1 MHNSCSKVP
10 VPKQYLHVRAFSDMD
25 GGSRGFTVFN
35 AADNTVAYDSGNEME
50 HWAVRLGHWPEGR
63 SEKKGNEPENLLYS
77 EFDDGNKYL
86 FVLSERSSLVFV
98 YDAADPTDP
107 KLLQILPC
115 ASGPEGIVAI
125 PERNLVAVASE
136 VDVREDKLRSSVAI
150 YELGDMDPLY
160 PTIIS
165 DARDDGTFIP
175 FAALSGLA
183 SACPYGVCD
192 SGSDEKDHMFAVE
205 DSFFR
210 SNRVL
215 TIDTSSYPAVLF
227 NEMRITDSNEE
238 MKTCLEAVEG
248 VNATTLINDD
258 MTVNIDPEGISYARE
273 GGFWVVSEGSG
284 TVGDE
289 EKPFEYPNMLLRLD
303 SSAVIT
309 KCITL
314 PSDFPD
320 QVRYGFEGVAEDG
333 DNVVIAIQRPWGEEE
348 HPRIAVYNQVSED
361 WKYLMYPIDSVG
373 MLLALLVG
381 YYVNLF
387 AMFVHIV
394 VFVLIYTE
402 SQNGGWVGLSDIAP
416 VGNGRFLVLERDDQ
430 AGPDA
435 AIKMI
440 YQIDLQS
447 YEFENGATLE
457 KVLVKDLLE
466 DLKHLKG
473 GIVEKVEGLAVSS
486 AGEIWIINDNDGVDD
501 NSGETLFINVGE
513 YKDSSSGSLS
523 VPINDIV
530 ESLDT
535 EEANAEAKEDSASS
549 APALAWRASIVVA
562 VASMVHYF

>member
-1 MHNSCSKVP
+1 
-10 VPKQYLHVRAFSDMD
+10 
-25 GGSRGFTVFN
+25 
-35 AADNTVAYDSGNEME
+35 
-50 HWAVRLGHWPEGR
+50 
-63 SEKKGNEPENLLYS
+63 
-77 EFDDGNKYL
+77 
-86 FVLSERSSLVFV
+86 
-98 YDAADPTDP
+98 
-107 KLLQILPC
+107 
-115 ASGPEGIVAI
+115 
-125 PERNLVAVASE
+125 
-136 VDVREDKLRSSVAI
+136 
-150 YELGDMDPLY
+150 
-160 PTIIS
+160 
-165 DARDDGTFIP
+165 
-175 FAALSGLA
+175 
-183 SACPYGVCD
+183 VCD